1 MTHTYKP
8 IDTETFIT
16 KYLSLNLRCGPL
28 KHTIKKK
35 NKVILHDPLMVCDL
49 QFEDNANQPFPSSSS
64 KKVHIILC

>member
-28 KHTIKKK
+28 THTIKKK
-35 NKVILHDPLMVCDL
+35 KQTDSDL
-49 QFEDNANQPFPSSSS
+49 VDFMT
-64 KKVHIILC
+64 H